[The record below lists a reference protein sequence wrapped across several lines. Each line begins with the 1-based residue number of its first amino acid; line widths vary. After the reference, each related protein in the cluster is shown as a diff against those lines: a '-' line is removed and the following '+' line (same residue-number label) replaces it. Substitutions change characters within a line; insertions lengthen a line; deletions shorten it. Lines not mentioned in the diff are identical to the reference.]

1 MLRQGLLNFVR
12 RFSIINKPQVKLFT
26 PGPLNCSKTVKEAML
41 YDFGSRD
48 PEFGRIVEDIK
59 VRLLKVACVSEKD
72 YAVVVVQG
80 NGTYAVEAALGTA
93 FPRTAHDEKRT
104 KKMLIVANGSYGER
118 QVKICEVLN
127 IPHIVLRYSDAEIAK
142 AEDICR
148 TLEDHPTISHVSII
162 HSETTTGLLN
172 PVEEIGQAVHEFN
185 PRTIFI
191 VDGMSS
197 FGAIHL
203 DMYRSYTHYLISSSN
218 KMIQG
223 VPGFAFVISKLS
235 HLRQCKGNSRSLALD
250 LFDQYDYQ
258 LQNPGEF
265 RFTPP
270 THVIASFHQALVE
283 HELEGGV
290 KARGERYRNN
300 QKILSDEM
308 TKLGFKLYIDT
319 KDQGLIITTFL
330 QPNNPKF
337 NFKILYDFLAERGIV
352 IYAGKISK
360 APSFR
365 LGNIGELYEKDMY
378 ECIAKIKEGFEF
390 MGVSLPLQE

>member
-1 MLRQGLLNFVR
+1 MLGRLTGLVR
-12 RFSIINKPQVKLFT
+12 LFAITTKPQVKLFT
-26 PGPLNCSKTVKEAML
+26 PGPLNTSKLVKDAMI

-48 PEFGRIVEDIK
+48 PDFGRIVEEIK
-59 VRLLKVACVSEKD
+59 LKLLKVAAVSEKD
-72 YAVVVVQG
+72 YATVIVQG
-80 NGTYAVEAALGTA
+80 NGTYAVEAALGTC
-93 FPRTAHDEKRT
+93 FPRLSAEEKKT

-118 QVKICEVLN
+118 QVKICEVLD
-127 IPHIVLRYSDAEIAK
+127 IPHAVLRYSDAETAR

-148 TLEDHPTISHVSII
+148 MLQEHPTISHVSIV

-172 PVEEIGQAVHEFN
+172 PVEEIGQAIHELS

-197 FGAIHL
+197 FGAVHL

-235 HLRQCKGNSRSLALD
+235 HLRQCKGNSRSLGLD

-258 LQNPGEF
+258 LQNPGQF

-270 THVIASFHQALVE
+270 THVIAAFYQALLE
-283 HELEGGV
+283 HEQEGGV
-290 KARGERYRNN
+290 KARGERYRQN

-308 TKLGFKLYIDT
+308 TKMGFKLYIDP

-330 QPNNPKF
+330 QPNHPRF
-337 NFKILYDFLAERGIV
+337 NFKTLYDYLAERNIV
-352 IYAGKISK
+352 IYPGKLSK

-365 LGNIGELYEKDMY
+365 LGNIGELYAQDMH
-378 ECIAKIKEGFEF
+378 ECIDKIKEAFGH
-390 MGVSLPLQE
+390 MGIPLPLKD

>member
-1 MLRQGLLNFVR
+1 MLRSLSGLLRHFA
-12 RFSIINKPQVKLFT
+12 ITNKPQVKLFT
-26 PGPLNCSKTVKEAML
+26 PGPLNTSKAVKDAMN

-48 PEFGRIVEDIK
+48 PDFGRIVEEIK
-59 VRLLKVACVSEKD
+59 LKLLKAAGVSEKD
-72 YAVVVVQG
+72 YTTVLVQG
-80 NGTYAVEAALGTA
+80 NGTYAVEAALGTC
-93 FPRTAHDEKRT
+93 FPRLAPEEKKT

-118 QVKICEVLN
+118 QVKICEVLD
-127 IPHIVLRYSDAEIAK
+127 IPHIVLRYSDAETAK

-148 TLEDHPTISHVSII
+148 MLQEHPTISHVSIV

-172 PVEEIGQAVHEFN
+172 PVEEIGQSIHEHN

-197 FGAIHL
+197 FGAVHL

-223 VPGFAFVISKLS
+223 VPGFAFVISRLN
-235 HLRQCKGNSRSLALD
+235 HLRQCKGNSRSLGLD

-258 LQNPGEF
+258 LQNPGQF

-270 THVIASFHQALVE
+270 THVIAAFYQALLE
-283 HELEGGV
+283 HEKEGGV
-290 KARGERYRNN
+290 KARGERYRQN

-308 TKLGFKLYIDT
+308 TKMGFKLYIDP
-319 KDQGLIITTFL
+319 KDQGLIITTFM
-330 QPNNPKF
+330 QPNHPKF
-337 NFKILYDFLAERGIV
+337 NFKSLYDFLAERNIV
-352 IYAGKISK
+352 IYPGKLSK

-365 LGNIGELYEKDMY
+365 LGNIGELYADDMY
-378 ECIAKIKEGFEF
+378 ECIGKIKEAFDF
-390 MGVSLPLQE
+390 MGIPLPLKE

>member
-1 MLRQGLLNFVR
+1 MFRKGLAGLFR
-12 RFSIINKPQVKLFT
+12 SFSIIRKPQVKLFT

-48 PEFGRIVEDIK
+48 PDFGRIVEDIK
-59 VRLLKVACVSEKD
+59 LKLLKVACVSEKD
-72 YAVVVVQG
+72 YAVVLVQG
-80 NGTYAVEAALGTA
+80 SGTYAVEAALGTA
-93 FPRTAHDEKRT
+93 FPRINHEEKKT

-118 QVKICEVLN
+118 QVKICEVLE
-127 IPHIVLRYSDAEIAK
+127 IPHIVLRYSDAETARS
-142 AEDICR
+142 EDICR
-148 TLEDHPTISHVSII
+148 MIHEHPTISHVSIV

-172 PVEEIGQAVHEFN
+172 PVEEIGQAVHELS
-185 PRTIFI
+185 PRTIYI

-197 FGAIHL
+197 FGALHL

-235 HLRQCKGNSRSLALD
+235 HLRQCKGNSRSLGLD

-258 LQNPGEF
+258 LQNPGQF

-270 THVIASFHQALVE
+270 THVIAAFYQALEE
-283 HELEGGV
+283 HEKEGGV

-308 TKLGFKLYIDT
+308 TKLGFKLYIDP

-330 QPNNPKF
+330 QPIHPKF
-337 NFKILYDFLAERGIV
+337 NFKTLYDYLAERNIV
-352 IYAGKISK
+352 IYPGKLSK

-365 LGNIGELYEKDMY
+365 LGNIGELYAEDMY
-378 ECIAKIKEGFEF
+378 ECIDKIKEGFAF
-390 MGVSLPLQE
+390 MGVPLPLQE

>member
-1 MLRQGLLNFVR
+1 MLRSLSGLLRHFA
-12 RFSIINKPQVKLFT
+12 ITNKPQVKLFT
-26 PGPLNCSKTVKEAML
+26 PGPLNTSKSVKDAMN

-48 PEFGRIVEDIK
+48 PDFGRIVEEIK
-59 VRLLKVACVSEKD
+59 LKLLKAAGVSEKD
-72 YAVVVVQG
+72 YTTVLVQG
-80 NGTYAVEAALGTA
+80 NGTYAVEAALGTC
-93 FPRTAHDEKRT
+93 FPRLAPEEKKT

-118 QVKICEVLN
+118 QVKICEVLD
-127 IPHIVLRYSDAEIAK
+127 IPHIVLRYSDAETAK

-148 TLEDHPTISHVSII
+148 MLQEHPTISHVSIV

-172 PVEEIGQAVHEFN
+172 PVEEIGQSIHEHN

-197 FGAIHL
+197 FGAVHL

-223 VPGFAFVISKLS
+223 VPGFAFVISRLN
-235 HLRQCKGNSRSLALD
+235 HLRQCKGNSRSLGLD

-258 LQNPGEF
+258 LQNPGQF

-270 THVIASFHQALVE
+270 THVIAAFYQALLE
-283 HELEGGV
+283 HEKEGGV
-290 KARGERYRNN
+290 KARGERYRQN

-308 TKLGFKLYIDT
+308 TKMGFKLYIDP
-319 KDQGLIITTFL
+319 KDQGLIITTFM
-330 QPNNPKF
+330 QPSHPKF
-337 NFKILYDFLAERGIV
+337 NFKSLYDFLAERNIV
-352 IYAGKISK
+352 IYPGKLSK

-365 LGNIGELYEKDMY
+365 LGNIGELYPDDMY
-378 ECIAKIKEGFEF
+378 ECIGKIREAFDF
-390 MGVSLPLQE
+390 MGIPLPLKE

>member
-1 MLRQGLLNFVR
+1 MFRALSTIVR
-12 RFSIINKPQVKLFT
+12 RFGITHKPQVKLFT
-26 PGPLNCSKTVKEAML
+26 PGPLNTSQSVKEAMI

-48 PEFGRIVEDIK
+48 PDFGKIVEDIK
-59 VRLLKVACVSEKD
+59 LKLLKVAAVSEKD
-72 YAVVVVQG
+72 YATVLVQG
-80 NGTYAVEAALGTA
+80 SGTFAVEAALGTC
-93 FPRTAHDEKRT
+93 FPRSTPEEKVN
-104 KKMLIVANGSYGER
+104 KKMLVVANGAYGER

-127 IPHIVLRYSDAEIAK
+127 IPHIVLRYSDAEVVRP
-142 AEDICR
+142 EDVCR
-148 TLEDHPTISHVSII
+148 MLKDHPSISHVSVV

-172 PVEEIGQAVHEFN
+172 PVEEIGQAVHELS
-185 PRTIFI
+185 PRTIYI

-197 FGAIHL
+197 FGAVHL

-223 VPGFAFVISKLS
+223 VPGFAFVICRLN
-235 HLRQCKGNSRSLALD
+235 HLRQCKGNSRSLSLD

-258 LQNPGEF
+258 LQNPGQF

-270 THVIASFHQALVE
+270 THVLSAFYQALVE
-283 HELEGGV
+283 HENEGGV

-308 TKLGFKLYIDT
+308 RKLGFELYIDP

-330 QPNNPKF
+330 QPNHPKF
-337 NFKILYDFLAERGIV
+337 NFKTLYDFLAERGIV
-352 IYAGKISK
+352 IYPGKLSK

-365 LGNIGELYEKDMY
+365 LGNIGELYAKDMY
-378 ECIAKIKEGFEF
+378 ECLEKIKEGFAH
-390 MGVSLPLQE
+390 MGVPLPLKQE

>member
-1 MLRQGLLNFVR
+1 MLRRLTGLVR
-12 RFSIINKPQVKLFT
+12 LFAITTKPQVKLFT
-26 PGPLNCSKTVKEAML
+26 PGPLNTSKAVKDAMI

-48 PEFGRIVEDIK
+48 PDFGRIVEEIK
-59 VRLLKVACVSEKD
+59 LKLLKVAGVSEKD
-72 YAVVVVQG
+72 YATVIVQG
-80 NGTYAVEAALGTA
+80 NGTYAVEAALGTC
-93 FPRTAHDEKRT
+93 FPRLSAEEKKT

-118 QVKICEVLN
+118 QVKICEVLD
-127 IPHIVLRYSDAEIAK
+127 IPHIVLRYSDAETAR

-148 TLEDHPTISHVSII
+148 MLQEHPTISHVSIV

-172 PVEEIGQAVHEFN
+172 PVEEIGQSIHELS

-197 FGAIHL
+197 FGAVHL

-235 HLRQCKGNSRSLALD
+235 HLRQCKGNSRSLGLD

-258 LQNPGEF
+258 LQNPGQF

-270 THVIASFHQALVE
+270 THVIAAFYQALLE
-283 HELEGGV
+283 HEQEGGV
-290 KARGERYRNN
+290 KARGERYRQN

-308 TKLGFKLYIDT
+308 TKMGFKLYIDP

-330 QPNNPKF
+330 QPNHPRF
-337 NFKILYDFLAERGIV
+337 NFKTLYDYLAERNIV
-352 IYAGKISK
+352 IYPGKLSK

-365 LGNIGELYEKDMY
+365 LGNIGELYAEDMH
-378 ECIAKIKEGFEF
+378 ECIAKIKEAFGH
-390 MGVSLPLQE
+390 MGIPLPIKE